1 LLASRAQKA
10 HALCET
16 SQKHR
21 KTKGVNVLH
30 SSLLKQIDE
39 IARSGS
45 IRSAAEVLN
54 VSASSINRRLIQLEE
69 EFGMPLFHRHRQ
81 GMALTAAGEIV
92 VAHIRETLR
101 DHERMHHRL
110 KELRGTRETQ
120 VRISAMHGLASGILP
135 RLIRKFRED
144 HPEILITVRAQTT
157 TGVEADLAMGVADL
171 GLSYAYPSG
180 QSIPA
185 TAIFPTRLGVVVAAN
200 HRLAKRSDLRLME
213 VTAFPLAIADETMT
227 INHLISDAFSAAG
240 IDLHPTYKSNSV
252 ELLKSMVRAGE
263 AITFLSRIDVDED
276 LRANQLAYV
285 PVLGRELKNHE
296 LRLGHRQ
303 NSALATPVTL
313 FEEFLRA
320 HISLIETPWV

>member
-1 LLASRAQKA
+1 
-10 HALCET
+10 
-16 SQKHR
+16 
-21 KTKGVNVLH
+21 
-30 SSLLKQIDE
+30 
-39 IARSGS
+39 
-45 IRSAAEVLN
+45 
-54 VSASSINRRLIQLEE
+54 
-69 EFGMPLFHRHRQ
+69 
-81 GMALTAAGEIV
+81 
-92 VAHIRETLR
+92 
-101 DHERMHHRL
+101 
-110 KELRGTRETQ
+110 
-120 VRISAMHGLASGILP
+120 MHGLASGILP